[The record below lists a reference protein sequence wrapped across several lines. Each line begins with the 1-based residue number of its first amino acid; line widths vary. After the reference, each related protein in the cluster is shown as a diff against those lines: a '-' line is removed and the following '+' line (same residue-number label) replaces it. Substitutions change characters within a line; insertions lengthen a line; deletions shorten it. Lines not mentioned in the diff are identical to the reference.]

1 MTRNNN
7 YKDLPSV
14 LQNLL
19 KKYDLIDAVTSQQI
33 FSNWESLVG
42 HKISMQCKPVEIK
55 DGELVIQAK
64 NNIWKQELGQ
74 RQEDLL
80 NLLNGRIKSS
90 LVKKIK
96 II

>member
-1 MTRNNN
+1 MTRNRN
-7 YKDLPSV
+7 YQDLPSI

-19 KKYDLIDAVTSQQI
+19 KKYDLTEAVNSELI
-33 FSNWESLVG
+33 FSRWESLVG
-42 HKISMQCKPVEIK
+42 NKISKQCKPVEIK

-64 NNIWKQELGQ
+64 NNIWKQELAL
-74 RQEDLL
+74 RQKDLL
-80 NLLNGRIKSS
+80 NLLNGRIKPS

>member
-7 YKDLPSV
+7 YQDLPSV

-19 KKYDLIDAVTSQQI
+19 KKYDLREAVVGEQI
-33 FSNWESLVG
+33 INNWESLVG
-42 HKISMQCKPVEIK
+42 DKISKQCKPVEIN
-55 DGELVIQAK
+55 DGELVVKVK
-64 NNIWKQELGQ
+64 NNIWKQELAQ
-74 RQEDLL
+74 RPDDLL
-80 NLLNGRIKSS
+80 NLLNGKIKST

>member
-1 MTRNNN
+1 MTRKNN
-7 YKDLPSV
+7 YQDLPSI

-19 KKYDLIDAVTSQQI
+19 KKYDLTEAVGSEQI
-33 FSNWESLVG
+33 FRDWDTLVG
-42 HKISMQCKPVEIK
+42 KKISKQCTPVEIRE
-55 DGELVIQAK
+55 GELVIQAK
-64 NNIWKQELGQ
+64 NNIWKQELAK
-74 RQEDLL
+74 RQDDLL

>member
-7 YKDLPSV
+7 YKDLTSV

-19 KKYDLIDAVTSQQI
+19 IKYDLFDAVTSQQI
-33 FSNWESLVG
+33 FNEWEKLVG

-55 DGELVIQAK
+55 NGELVIQAK

>member
-1 MTRNNN
+1 MTRS
-7 YKDLPSV
+7 KKFQDLPSI
-14 LQNLL
+14 LQNVL
-19 KKYDLIDAVTSQQI
+19 KKYDLTEAVDGELL
-33 FSNWESLVG
+33 FNRWETLVG
-42 HKISMQCKPVEIK
+42 EKISKQCKPVKFK

-64 NNIWKQELGQ
+64 TNIWKQELAQ
-74 RQEDLL
+74 RRDDLL

>member
-1 MTRNNN
+1 MTRKNS
-7 YKDLPSV
+7 YQDLPSI

-19 KKYDLIDAVTSQQI
+19 KKYDLTEAVNSEQI
-33 FSNWESLVG
+33 FNRWESLVG
-42 HKISMQCKPVEIK
+42 YNISKQCKPVALNE
-55 DGELVIQAK
+55 GELVIEAK
-64 NNIWKQELGQ
+64 NNIWKQELAT
-74 RQEDLL
+74 RQKDLL

>member
-1 MTRNNN
+1 MMRSKN
-7 YKDLPSV
+7 YQDLPSV

-19 KKYDLIDAVTSQQI
+19 KKYDLNEAIIREQL
-33 FSNWESLVG
+33 FRNWESMVG
-42 HKISMQCKPVEIK
+42 EKISRQCKPVEMK
-55 DGELVIQAK
+55 DGELIIQAK
-64 NNIWKQELGQ
+64 NNIWKHELGQ

-90 LVKKIK
+90 FVKKIK

>member
-7 YKDLPSV
+7 YQDLPSI

-19 KKYDLIDAVTSQQI
+19 KKYDLREAVVGEQI
-33 FSNWESLVG
+33 INNWESLVG
-42 HKISMQCKPVEIK
+42 DKISKQCKPVEIN
-55 DGELVIQAK
+55 DGELVIKAK
-64 NNIWKQELGQ
+64 NNIWKQELAQ
-74 RQEDLL
+74 RQDDLL
-80 NLLNGRIKSS
+80 NLLNGKIKST

>member
-1 MTRNNN
+1 MTRSN
-7 YKDLPSV
+7 KFQDLPSI

-19 KKYDLIDAVTSQQI
+19 KKYDLNEAVNREQL
-33 FSNWESLVG
+33 FSNWKSLVG
-42 HKISMQCKPVEIK
+42 EKISKQCKPVK
-55 DGELVIQAK
+55 MNDGELIIQAK
-64 NNIWKQELGQ
+64 NNIWKHELGQ

-80 NLLNGRIKSS
+80 NLINGRIKSS

>member
-1 MTRNNN
+1 MTRNKR
-7 YKDLPSV
+7 YQDLPSV

-19 KKYDLIDAVTSQQI
+19 KKYGLNEAVSREQLL
-33 FSNWESLVG
+33 NRWENLVG
-42 HKISMQCKPVEIK
+42 DKISKQCNPVELN

-80 NLLNGRIKSS
+80 NLLNGRLKSTF
-90 LVKKIK
+90 VKKIK

>member
-1 MTRNNN
+1 MTHKKN

-19 KKYDLIDAVTSQQI
+19 KKYDLIDDITIQKI
-33 FSNWESLVG
+33 FNDWESLVG
-42 HKISMQCKPVEIK
+42 HKMSIQCKPVEIK
-55 DGELVIQAK
+55 NGELVIQVK

-74 RQEDLL
+74 RQEELL
-80 NLLNGRIKSS
+80 NLLNGRIKST

>member
-1 MTRNNN
+1 MTRNSN
-7 YKDLPSV
+7 YQDLPSI

-19 KKYDLIDAVTSQQI
+19 KKYDLAEAVNSELI
-33 FSNWESLVG
+33 FSRWEFLVG
-42 HKISMQCKPVEIK
+42 NKISKQCKPVEIN
-55 DGELVIQAK
+55 DGELVIKAK
-64 NNIWKQELGQ
+64 NNIWKQELAL
-74 RQEDLL
+74 RQKDLL

>member
-1 MTRNNN
+1 MTHENN

-14 LQNLL
+14 LQKLL
-19 KKYDLIDAVTSQQI
+19 KKYDLKDAVTNQQI
-33 FSNWESLVG
+33 FTDWKSLVG
-42 HKISMQCKPVEIK
+42 HKISIQCKPVEFK
-55 DGELVIQAK
+55 NGELMIKAK

-74 RQEDLL
+74 RREELL

>member
-1 MTRNNN
+1 MTHSNS

-14 LQNLL
+14 LQNILR
-19 KKYDLIDAVTSQQI
+19 KYDLNEVIIRQQI
-33 FSNWESLVG
+33 FDRWEFLVG
-42 HKISMQCKPVEIK
+42 EKISKQCKPVEM
-55 DGELVIQAK
+55 DNGELILKAK

-74 RQEDLL
+74 RQNDLL
-80 NLLNGRIKSS
+80 NLLNARIKSS

>member
-1 MTRNNN
+1 MRPKNN

-19 KKYDLIDAVTSQQI
+19 KKYDLFEAVTNQQI
-33 FSNWESLVG
+33 ISDWESLVG
-42 HKISMQCKPVEIK
+42 HKISMQCKPVEVK
-55 DGELVIQAK
+55 DGLLVIKAK
-64 NNIWKQELGQ
+64 NNIWKHELGQ